1 MYTFNSIQLL
11 FYQFFFF
18 FFLLIFDSVERDYHG
33 KSTADRIKV
42 EVHYFKPNH
51 GLKYVK
57 KTLLKKKKKTKATN
71 YVTNLF
77 TNC

>member
-1 MYTFNSIQLL
+1 M
-11 FYQFFFF
+11 
-18 FFLLIFDSVERDYHG
+18 FFLLIVDSVERDYHG

-57 KTLLKKKKKTKATN
+57 KTLLKKKKKLKPQTMLQICLQTVN
-71 YVTNLF
+71 MLNDYW
-77 TNC
+77 